1 MKGLSGETIEK
12 SFRKFLEQGATTQSL
27 EQFASDVANILG
39 LDRMVILRKKDSGCK
54 MLIISDVITSHEL
67 RPGSEE
73 CRWLDLDSPI
83 VEGGFMALPTKYDVV
98 FLLEG
103 IPKDIDRSTLSH
115 ILNLLEMA
123 VCIYVKFAQPLYQ
136 MKMQYM
142 EAKKAH
148 TTSLKHISKMTH
160 DLKTPL
166 ATIIASAELLLAG
179 SMGEINDKQRKYL
192 EIIKENSYQLHVM
205 LDDLLDLARLQLGA
219 VRLEIA
225 TFSLKKAISETIKL
239 FEGQLLDK
247 KLKISVDFR
256 MGNEYVSADKRRV
269 KQILYNLL
277 SNSVKFTPSG
287 GSIYITAEDEGKF
300 AKITVQDTG
309 IGFADKFKDNI
320 FEEIENE
327 WANLQQLSSSE
338 LPGLGLLVVKRLV
351 ELHGGRIWAKSL
363 PEGGSKFVFLIPKDS
378 TTIRRS

>member
-1 MKGLSGETIEK
+1 M
-12 SFRKFLEQGATTQSL
+12 
-27 EQFASDVANILG
+27 
-39 LDRMVILRKKDSGCK
+39 
-54 MLIISDVITSHEL
+54 
-67 RPGSEE
+67 
-73 CRWLDLDSPI
+73 
-83 VEGGFMALPTKYDVV
+83 
-98 FLLEG
+98 
-103 IPKDIDRSTLSH
+103 
-115 ILNLLEMA
+115 
-123 VCIYVKFAQPLYQ
+123 
-136 MKMQYM
+136 
-142 EAKKAH
+142 
-148 TTSLKHISKMTH
+148 
-160 DLKTPL
+160 
-166 ATIIASAELLLAG
+166 
-179 SMGEINDKQRKYL
+179 
-192 EIIKENSYQLHVM
+192 
-205 LDDLLDLARLQLGA
+205 
-219 VRLEIA
+219 
-225 TFSLKKAISETIKL
+225 
-239 FEGQLLDK
+239 
-247 KLKISVDFR
+247 
-256 MGNEYVSADKRRV
+256 SADKRRV